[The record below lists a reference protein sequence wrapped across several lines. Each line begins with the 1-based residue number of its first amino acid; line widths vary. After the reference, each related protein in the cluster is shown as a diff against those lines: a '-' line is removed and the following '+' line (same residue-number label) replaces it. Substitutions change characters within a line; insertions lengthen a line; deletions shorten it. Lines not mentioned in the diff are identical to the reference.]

1 MHCTKKSTCYG
12 KTIRG
17 EVGVMGM
24 EIMRSKFMGS
34 VAPLV
39 LALLAALIGAG
50 YQRATIHHDTTD
62 QSFAASSSS
71 DGTVAA
77 ELDPAFTQ
85 KLADRMRGPYER
97 SR

>member
-1 MHCTKKSTCYG
+1 M
-12 KTIRG
+12 
-17 EVGVMGM
+17 MGM
-24 EIMRSKFMGS
+24 EIMRTKFVGS

-50 YQRATIHHDTTD
+50 YQRAGTHHDATID
-62 QSFAASSSS
+62 SFAAPTSAAA
-71 DGTVAA
+71 TVPA

-97 SR
+97 SH

>member
-1 MHCTKKSTCYG
+1 
-12 KTIRG
+12 
-17 EVGVMGM
+17 M

-39 LALLAALIGAG
+39 LALLAALIGAE
-50 YQRATIHHDTTD
+50 YQRATIHSDTTTD
-62 QSFAASSSS
+62 SFTASASSA
-71 DGTVAA
+71 GTVPA

>member
-1 MHCTKKSTCYG
+1 
-12 KTIRG
+12 
-17 EVGVMGM
+17 MGM

-39 LALLAALIGAG
+39 LALLAALIGAE
-50 YQRATIHHDTTD
+50 YQRATFHSDATVG
-62 QSFAASSSS
+62 SLAASSSS
-71 DGTVAA
+71 IGTVPA

>member
-1 MHCTKKSTCYG
+1 M
-12 KTIRG
+12 
-17 EVGVMGM
+17 MGM
-24 EIMRSKFMGS
+24 EIMRTKFVGS

-50 YQRATIHHDTTD
+50 YQRATVHSNATVDN
-62 QSFAASSSS
+62 FAASA
-71 DGTVAA
+71 DAAVPA

>member
-1 MHCTKKSTCYG
+1 M
-12 KTIRG
+12 
-17 EVGVMGM
+17 MGM
-24 EIMRSKFMGS
+24 EIMRTKFVGS

-50 YQRATIHHDTTD
+50 YQHATFHPDATVD
-62 QSFAASSSS
+62 SVAASPSPA
-71 DGTVAA
+71 DTGPA

-85 KLADRMRGPYER
+85 RLADRMRGPYER

>member
-1 MHCTKKSTCYG
+1 
-12 KTIRG
+12 
-17 EVGVMGM
+17 M

-39 LALLAALIGAG
+39 LALLAALIGAE
-50 YQRATIHHDTTD
+50 YQRAMIHPGATLD
-62 QSFAASSSS
+62 SFAASSSS
-71 DGTVAA
+71 AGTVPA
-77 ELDPAFTQ
+77 ELDPAFMQ

>member
-1 MHCTKKSTCYG
+1 M
-12 KTIRG
+12 I
-17 EVGVMGM
+17 EMD
-24 EIMRSKFMGS
+24 IMRTKFVGS

-50 YQRATIHHDTTD
+50 YQRATIHPDATVD
-62 QSFAASSSS
+62 SYAASPSPA
-71 DGTVAA
+71 DTGPA

-85 KLADRMRGPYER
+85 RLVDRMRGPYQR